1 MAGSGVVVIGLGP
14 AGYALVDP
22 ASRELLGD
30 PNRRVIARTLRH
42 PAVAELA
49 ELRPVESGD
58 DLYEAGASFEEVYD
72 ALAERV
78 VQAGRTEEVIFAVP
92 GSPTMGE
99 FTVPRIRARAAAAGI
114 SVEVRGAASFVDAI
128 CLDLGIDPLEKG
140 LQILDGRDLPDPLWL
155 DAPTIIAQVDL
166 PVVLA
171 DALSRLESV
180 LPADVPVTVITDAG
194 SPGVHVS
201 SALPHQI
208 NPEVAGLRTSL
219 FVDGPAGGLPGVIS
233 TMRRLRRECPWDREQ
248 THHSIVSN
256 LIEEAHELADALAA
270 LPPGAPTVEAA
281 GDGAYGEV
289 EEELGDV
296 LLQVLFHVVMGESV
310 GALRIDDVAET
321 LRRKL
326 VHRHPH
332 VFGEAE
338 AGTAEDVRRV
348 WDDVKEREKPSD
360 SLMDGVAMGVPSFV
374 RAEKLQSRAARAGF
388 DWPSPDRVSA
398 KVREELDELDEAVAD
413 DDRKAIE
420 AELGDL
426 LFSVVNLA
434 RHLDAD
440 PEVALRRATGKF
452 ERRFR
457 AMEAGGQVTGVS
469 LDELERRWKGAK
481 EDER

>member
-1 MAGSGVVVIGLGP
+1 M
-14 AGYALVDP
+14 
-22 ASRELLGD
+22 
-30 PNRRVIARTLRH
+30 
-42 PAVAELA
+42 
-49 ELRPVESGD
+49 
-58 DLYEAGASFEEVYD
+58 
-72 ALAERV
+72 
-78 VQAGRTEEVIFAVP
+78 
-92 GSPTMGE
+92 
-99 FTVPRIRARAAAAGI
+99 
-114 SVEVRGAASFVDAI
+114 
-128 CLDLGIDPLEKG
+128 
-140 LQILDGRDLPDPLWL
+140 
-155 DAPTIIAQVDL
+155 
-166 PVVLA
+166 
-171 DALSRLESV
+171 
-180 LPADVPVTVITDAG
+180 
-194 SPGVHVS
+194 
-201 SALPHQI
+201 
-208 NPEVAGLRTSL
+208 
-219 FVDGPAGGLPGVIS
+219 
-233 TMRRLRRECPWDREQ
+233 
-248 THHSIVSN
+248 
-256 LIEEAHELADALAA
+256 
-270 LPPGAPTVEAA
+270 EAA